1 MEALGNLRVVDLT
14 EALAGPYCAMML
26 GDLGADVIKIE
37 RPGSGDQSRRWG
49 ARLPGGESAY
59 FCATNRN
66 KRSVTLDIRAAA
78 GREVLYRLLAT
89 ADVLLCNIP
98 REESL
103 QRAGLDAET
112 VRALFPR
119 LIYASITGYG
129 RTGPNAGR
137 SGYDLV
143 AQGEAGL
150 MSVTGTEESAPMRFP
165 IPIADMTTGM
175 YTAIGILAA
184 LRVQDQTGQGQVLDM
199 SLLESQA
206 AYLTVL
212 AGDYFAT
219 GKAPRPIGNTHPG
232 IVPYQVFHTAD
243 KDIILAVGS
252 DRQWTALGEA
262 LGIEPAILNDPRY
275 ASNVGR
281 LEHRAE
287 VVELVQGRLAGWAS
301 AEVLRRLRAA
311 EIPCGPI
318 NSVADSLAD
327 PHYVARDN
335 IVKLEHTTAAMV
347 RSVANPVR
355 MSDTPATYRLPPPRL
370 GEHTEAV
377 LGEVGYGAEEVA
389 IFRSKGVV

>member
-1 MEALGNLRVVDLT
+1 MQALANLRVVELT

-37 RPGSGDQSRRWG
+37 RPVMGDQSRRWG

-78 GREVLYRLLAT
+78 GREALYRLLVT

-103 QRAGLDAET
+103 RRAGLDAET
-112 VRALFPR
+112 VRGQFPR

-150 MSVTGTEESAPMRFP
+150 MSVTGTEESAPIRFP
-165 IPIADMTTGM
+165 IPIADMTTGL
-175 YTAIGILAA
+175 YTAISILAA
-184 LRVQDQTGQGQVLDM
+184 LRVRDQTGQGQVLDM

-232 IVPYQVFHTAD
+232 IVPYQVFRTAD

-252 DRQWTALGEA
+252 DRQWAALGGV
-262 LGIEPAILNDPRY
+262 LGLDTAVINDPRY
-275 ASNVGR
+275 ATNVGR

-287 VVELVQGRLAGWAS
+287 VVELVQSRLAGW
-301 AEVLRRLRAA
+301 
-311 EIPCGPI
+311 
-318 NSVADSLAD
+318 
-327 PHYVARDN
+327 
-335 IVKLEHTTAAMV
+335 
-347 RSVANPVR
+347 
-355 MSDTPATYRLPPPRL
+355 
-370 GEHTEAV
+370 
-377 LGEVGYGAEEVA
+377 
-389 IFRSKGVV
+389 

>member
-1 MEALGNLRVVDLT
+1 MDALANIRVVDLT
-14 EALAGPYCAMML
+14 EALAGPYCAMLL

-59 FCATNRN
+59 FCSTNRN
-66 KRSVTLDIRAAA
+66 KRSVTLDIRTAA
-78 GREVLYRLLAT
+78 GREALYRLLAM

-103 QRAGLDAET
+103 RRAGLDAET
-112 VRALFPR
+112 VRAKFPR
-119 LIYASITGYG
+119 VIYASITGYG

-150 MSVTGTEESAPMRFP
+150 MSVTGTEDSAPIRFP
-165 IPIADMTTGM
+165 IPIADMTTGL
-175 YTAIGILAA
+175 YTCIGIQAA
-184 LRVQDQTGQGQVLDM
+184 LRVRDQTGQGQVLDM

-219 GKAPRPIGNTHPG
+219 GQAPRPLGNTHPG

-243 KDIILAVGS
+243 KDIVLAVGT
-252 DRQWTALGEA
+252 DRQWTALGEV
-262 LGIEPAILNDPRY
+262 LGLEPALMGDPRL
-275 ASNVGR
+275 ANNVGR
-281 LEHRAE
+281 LKNRAE
-287 VVELVQGRLAGWAS
+287 VVSLVQDRLAGWAS
-301 AEVLRRLRAA
+301 VDILHRLQAA

-327 PHYVARDN
+327 PHYLARDN
-335 IVKLEHTTAAMV
+335 IVCLDHPAEGEL
-347 RSVANPVR
+347 RSLANPVR
-355 MSDTPATYRLPPPRL
+355 LSDTPAAYRLPPPRL
-370 GEHTEAV
+370 GEHTDEV
-377 LGEVGYGAEEVA
+377 LGELGYGADELMA
-389 IFRSKGVV
+389 MRRDGVI